1 MVLFEKILLM
11 VWKKY
16 RKTFMCKQS
25 DKHYLV
31 RIIKII
37 DTSNFSTPIIWMM
50 QFNLYKVSEMV
61 HHTLSM
67 PIIKI
72 ADERY
77 EINSL
82 E

>member
-1 MVLFEKILLM
+1 MLIMVLFEKILLM

-37 DTSNFSTPIIWMM
+37 DTSNFSTPL
-50 QFNLYKVSEMV
+50 FE
-61 HHTLSM
+61 
-67 PIIKI
+67 
-72 ADERY
+72 
-77 EINSL
+77 
-82 E
+82 